1 MLKLLIV
8 LLLVSTI
15 YCKSWE
21 LCSSSEKD
29 ILTVKTVSIVPEPIQ
44 KGKNVTITFD
54 GTLSEAIKDP
64 ANIHLEV
71 YMSGIKIF
79 TKDMDMC
86 TAQNDVPCP
95 ISAGEH
101 KLSQSFEVP
110 AFVPTGEFT
119 GKIVATNYDKKE
131 VICIKFDEKI
141 QG

>member
-1 MLKLLIV
+1 MLKFLIV
-8 LLLVSTI
+8 LLLVSSVF
-15 YCKSWE
+15 CKDWE
-21 LCSSSEKD
+21 LCSSTEND
-29 ILTVKTVSIVPEPIQ
+29 ILTVKSVSIVPDPVQ

-54 GTLSEAIKDP
+54 GTLSEEIKDP

-95 ISAGEH
+95 IRAGEH
-101 KLSQSFEVP
+101 KLRQSFQIP
-110 AFVPTGEFT
+110 NFVPSGEFT
-119 GKIVATNYDKKE
+119 GKITATNYDKKE
-131 VICIKFDEKI
+131 IICVKFDVKI